1 MKKIVITSLSCIM
14 MLIIVIVVYKNIVN
28 MTKNSYVQI
37 DTGDMLTKIEN
48 QQTFTVY
55 FYQDNCSACMDVNSV
70 LEEYIQTTNDV
81 IYSVNLN
88 TTDYKNYLADTLNI
102 QSSPTVIRFV
112 NGEEVNRITSV
123 FTYDELVNCI
133 EE

>member
-1 MKKIVITSLSCIM
+1 MKKIVITSLSCIIV
-14 MLIIVIVVYKNIVN
+14 LIIVIVVYKNIVG

-37 DTGDMLTKIEN
+37 NTGDMLTKIEN
-48 QQTFTVY
+48 HQTFTVY

-88 TTDYKNYLADTLNI
+88 TTDYKNYLADALNI

-112 NGEEVNRITSV
+112 NGEEVNRLTSV
-123 FTYDELVNCI
+123 FTYDELINCI